1 VTAAAHPWAS
11 ELRPRLSR
19 SPLILML
26 DIDGTLAP
34 LAPRPE
40 ESLVPEATRQTV
52 QALGAMPDVHV
63 ALVTG
68 RAAAD
73 GRRLVGLDGVWV
85 IGNHGIETTSPAGET
100 VIDAGAAPYRGVLAT
115 AADELRKQIGGIP
128 GVRVEDKV
136 WTLSTHYR
144 LADPGVEPRLRKTL
158 DEVAHQHG
166 LRMIRGK
173 KIFELRPPIHVHKGT
188 AVLELSRTLAGRRL
202 EASLFYAGD
211 DRTDE
216 DAFRALRSSA
226 PHAVTVRVGGA
237 ADDQTA
243 ATAAEFTVPD
253 EEALRGL
260 LEWLATVRADGLRR

>member
-1 VTAAAHPWAS
+1 MTATVRPS
-11 ELRPRLSR
+11 TRELGPRLAR
-19 SPLILML
+19 SPLLVML

-34 LAPRPE
+34 LQPRPE
-40 ESLVPEATRQTV
+40 DAFVPEATRRV
-52 QALGAMPDVHV
+52 VLELASMPEVHV

-73 GRRLVGLDGVWV
+73 GRKLARIDGAWV
-85 IGNHGIETTSPAGET
+85 IGNHGIETISPAGEA
-100 VIDAGAAPYRGVLAT
+100 VIDASAAPYRTVLAG
-115 AADELRKQIGGIP
+115 AVEELTGRVTGIP

-136 WTLSTHYR
+136 WTLSVHYR
-144 LADPGVEPRLRKTL
+144 LADPAVEPRIRRVMEATAQ
-158 DEVAHQHG
+158 EHG
-166 LRMIRGK
+166 LRVVRGK

-188 AVLELSRTLAGRRL
+188 AVLELARQLAGADFD
-202 EASLFYAGD
+202 ASLFYAGD

-216 DAFRALRSSA
+216 DAFRSLRSDA
-226 PHAVTVRVGGA
+226 PHAVTVRVGGS

-260 LEWLATVRADGLRR
+260 LEWMVALRR

>member
-1 VTAAAHPWAS
+1 MTAATPLSTA

-34 LAPRPE
+34 LQLRPE
-40 ESLVPEATRQTV
+40 DAYVPEPTRQAV
-52 QALGAMPDVHV
+52 VALADRPDVHV

-73 GRRLVGLDGVWV
+73 GRRLAGIDGAWI
-85 IGNHGIETTSPAGET
+85 IGNHGIEAISPMGEA
-100 VIDAGAAPYRGVLAT
+100 VVDESAAPYRDAIAVAVDELAT
-115 AADELRKQIGGIP
+115 LLGSIA

-136 WTLSTHYR
+136 WTLSVHYR
-144 LADPGVEPRLRKTL
+144 LADADIEPRVRRTM
-158 DEVAHQHG
+158 DEVAHKHG
-166 LRMIRGK
+166 LRLIRGK

-188 AVLELSRTLAGRRL
+188 AVVELSRLLAGPDL
-202 EASLFYAGD
+202 AASLFYAGD

-216 DAFRALRSSA
+216 DAFRALRSTA
-226 PHAVTVRVGGA
+226 PHAVTVRVGGP

-243 ATAAEFTVPD
+243 ATAAEFMVPD

-260 LEWLATVRADGLRR
+260 LEWIVTLRH

>member
-1 VTAAAHPWAS
+1 
-11 ELRPRLSR
+11 
-19 SPLILML
+19 ML

-40 ESLVPEATRQTV
+40 DAFVPEPTRHAV
-52 QALGAMPDVHV
+52 LALAYQPHVHV

-73 GRRLVGLDGVWV
+73 GRRLAGMDGVWV
-85 IGNHGIETTSPAGET
+85 IGNHGIETISPIGET
-100 VIDAGAAPYRGVLAT
+100 VVDETAAPYRDVIAAAVGELA
-115 AADELRKQIGGIP
+115 ALLGSIR

-136 WTLSTHYR
+136 WTLSVHYR
-144 LADPGVEPRLRKTL
+144 LADPDIEPRLRATM
-158 DEVAHQHG
+158 DEVAHRHG
-166 LRMIRGK
+166 LRLIRGK

-188 AVLELSRTLAGRRL
+188 AVVELSRLLAGSDL
-202 EASLFYAGD
+202 AASLFYAGD

-216 DAFRALRSSA
+216 DAFRSLRSAA
-226 PHAVTVRVGGA
+226 PHAVTVRVGGP

-253 EEALRGL
+253 EGALRGL
-260 LEWLATVRADGLRR
+260 LESLVTLRQ

>member
-1 VTAAAHPWAS
+1 MTAAAHPSAA
-11 ELRPRLSR
+11 EMLRRLSR

-34 LAPRPE
+34 VAPRPE
-40 ESLVPEATRQTV
+40 DARVPEATRDVIRRLVSKT
-52 QALGAMPDVHV
+52 DVHV

-73 GRRLVGLDGVWV
+73 GRRLAALDGVWV
-85 IGNHGIETTSPAGET
+85 IGNHGIETTSPGGEA
-100 VIDAGAAPYRGVLAT
+100 VVDASAAPFREALAT
-115 AADELRKQIGGIP
+115 TAAELRAVLGSIP

-136 WTLSTHYR
+136 WTLSIHYR
-144 LADPGVEPRLRKTL
+144 LADPAVEPRLRTTI
-158 DEVAHQHG
+158 DEAGHKHG

-188 AVLELSRTLAGRRL
+188 AVVALSRMLAGPQL
-202 EASLFYAGD
+202 DASLFYAGD

-216 DAFRALRSSA
+216 DAFRSLRTTA
-226 PHAVTVRVGGA
+226 PHAVTVRVGEA

-243 ATAAEFTVPD
+243 ATAAEFTVPS
-253 EEALRGL
+253 EGALREL
-260 LEWLATVRADGLRR
+260 LDWLAAVRR

>member
-1 VTAAAHPWAS
+1 MTATTPPSTA

-34 LAPRPE
+34 LQPRPE
-40 ESLVPEATRQTV
+40 DSFVPEPTRQAV
-52 QALGAMPDVHV
+52 LALAAAPDVHV

-73 GRRLVGLDGVWV
+73 GRRVARIEGAWV
-85 IGNHGIETTSPAGET
+85 IGNHGIEAISPTGEA
-100 VIDAGAAPYRGVLAT
+100 VVDSNAAPYRGDVAAAVEELA
-115 AADELRKQIGGIP
+115 ALVGSIP
-128 GVRVEDKV
+128 GIRVEDKM
-136 WTLSTHYR
+136 WTLSVHYR
-144 LADPGVEPRLRKTL
+144 LADASVEPRLRQTM
-158 DEVAHQHG
+158 DDIAHKHG
-166 LRMIRGK
+166 LRLVRGK

-188 AVLELSRTLAGRRL
+188 AVVELGRLLAGPEL
-202 EASLFYAGD
+202 AASLFYAGD

-216 DAFRALRSSA
+216 DAFRALRATA
-226 PHAVTVRVGGA
+226 PHAVTVRVGGSI
-237 ADDQTA
+237 DDQTA

-260 LEWLATVRADGLRR
+260 LEWLVTLRR

>member
-1 VTAAAHPWAS
+1 VTAAAHLPAG

-19 SPLILML
+19 SPLVLML

-40 ESLVPEATRQTV
+40 DAVVPEPTRHIVRTL
-52 QALGAMPDVHV
+52 ASKSDVHV

-85 IGNHGIETTSPAGET
+85 IGNHGIETTSPDGEVAVDASAAPFREVLAATAGE
-100 VIDAGAAPYRGVLAT
+100 
-115 AADELRKQIGGIP
+115 LRPLLGSIP

-136 WTLSTHYR
+136 WTLSIHYR

-158 DEVAHQHG
+158 DEIGHKHG

-188 AVLELSRTLAGRRL
+188 AVLALSRRL
-202 EASLFYAGD
+202 VGPEMGASLFYAGD

-226 PHAVTVRVGGA
+226 PHAVTVRVGGS

-243 ATAAEFTVPD
+243 ATAAEFTVPNED
-253 EEALRGL
+253 SLRAL
-260 LEWLATVRADGLRR
+260 LEWLAALRR

>member
-1 VTAAAHPWAS
+1 VTAVSPPSTAA
-11 ELRPRLSR
+11 LRPRLSQ

-34 LAPRPE
+34 LQPRPE
-40 ESLVPEATRQTV
+40 DAFVPELTRRAVVTLV
-52 QALGAMPDVHV
+52 DSMDVHV

-73 GRRLVGLDGVWV
+73 GRRVAGIDGVWV
-85 IGNHGIETTSPAGET
+85 IGNHGIESINPAGEA
-100 VIDAGAAPYRGVLAT
+100 VVDASAAPYRDDI
-115 AADELRKQIGGIP
+115 AAAVDELTALLGSIA
-128 GVRVEDKV
+128 GVRVEDKT
-136 WTLSTHYR
+136 WTLSVHFR
-144 LADPGVEPRLRKTL
+144 LADPAIEPRLRATM
-158 DEVAHQHG
+158 DEVAHKHG

-188 AVLELSRTLAGRRL
+188 AVVELSRLIAGPSL
-202 EASLFYAGD
+202 VASLFYAGD

-216 DAFRALRSSA
+216 DAFRALRSAA
-226 PHAVTVRVGGA
+226 PHAVTVRVGGS

-260 LEWLATVRADGLRR
+260 LEWLVTLRR

>member
-1 VTAAAHPWAS
+1 VTAAAHPSAE

-34 LAPRPE
+34 LAARPE
-40 ESLVPEATRQTV
+40 DAAVPEATRRVVRTL
-52 QALGAMPDVHV
+52 ASKGDVHV

-73 GRRLVGLDGVWV
+73 GRRVAALDGVWV
-85 IGNHGIETTSPAGET
+85 IGNHGIETTSPSGE
-100 VIDAGAAPYRGVLAT
+100 AAVDPSAVPFRDVLAAT
-115 AADELRKQIGGIP
+115 AAELRPLVGTIP
-128 GVRVEDKV
+128 GVRVENKV
-136 WTLSTHYR
+136 WTLSIHYR
-144 LADPGVEPRLRKTL
+144 LADPAVEPRLRKTL
-158 DEVAHQHG
+158 DEMGHKHG

-173 KIFELRPPIHVHKGT
+173 KIFELRPPIHIHKGT
-188 AVLELSRTLAGRRL
+188 AVIGLSRRL
-202 EASLFYAGD
+202 VGPELRASLFYAGD

-216 DAFRALRSSA
+216 DAFRSLRSAA
-226 PHAVTVRVGGA
+226 PHAVTVRVGGP

-253 EEALRGL
+253 EDALREL
-260 LEWLATVRADGLRR
+260 LEWLAVLRD